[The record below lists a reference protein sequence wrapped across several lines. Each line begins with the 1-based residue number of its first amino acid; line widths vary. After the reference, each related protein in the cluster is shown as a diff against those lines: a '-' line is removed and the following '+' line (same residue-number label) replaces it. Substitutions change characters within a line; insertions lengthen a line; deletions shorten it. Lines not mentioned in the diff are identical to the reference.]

1 MVWFILIGI
10 LVVLMFLMSS
20 NKDEANLEGNLNNST
35 KQVLDTIGIEYPNF
49 VKFNKSAP
57 VQGMEL
63 VKNVKDCIEYKS
75 PVLTRGVFKANTHL
89 GIKKENNTVF
99 IYGFTV
105 VKSGEKFVGDRFE
118 LSKDLT
124 VEEYNAKMM
133 QIMGPIYLA
142 PDYFQHVI

>member
-1 MVWFILIGI
+1 MGWLILIV
-10 LVVLMFLMSS
+10 LVVLMFLMLS
-20 NKDEANLEGNLNNST
+20 NKEEANLADNLNNST

-75 PVLTRGVFKANTHL
+75 PIIKRGIVKANTHL
-89 GIKKENNTVF
+89 GIKKENNSVF
-99 IYGFTV
+99 IYGFTI
-105 VKSGEKFVGDRFE
+105 VKSGKKFMGNRFE

-124 VEEYNAKMM
+124 VEEYNEKMM
-133 QIMGPIYLA
+133 QIMEPVFLA
-142 PDYFQHVI
+142 PDYFQHIM